1 MNRQNEAVCRFVLAS
16 RAYYL
21 TVSPASCFVHSIN
34 LPFQLLHAMRTVR
47 TDARCSRSRFQ
58 VLKHSTRQHFG
69 EHLLRQLLGLGL
81 PAPARFRSL
90 RAAAPRAHVRLI
102 ERIFL
107 KFDHI
112 FGVHHSRL
120 LTGHFAWSAP
130 QLSALYIII
139 RATASR
145 ATHNNRRTVTSD
157 DVSLTP
163 RNAA

>member
-1 MNRQNEAVCRFVLAS
+1 MKQFSGSCWP
-16 RAYYL
+16 
-21 TVSPASCFVHSIN
+21 PAHAT
-34 LPFQLLHAMRTVR
+34 LPFPQRHVSFTASTCLSNCFTPCEQYAP
-47 TDARCSRSRFQ
+47 SRFQ

-69 EHLLRQLLGLGL
+69 EHLLRQLRGLGL

-90 RAAAPRAHVRLI
+90 RAAAPHAHVRLI

-145 ATHNNRRTVTSD
+145 ATHNNRRTVNSD

-163 RNAA
+163 CNAA